1 MGSLVGYRFQPTPEE
16 LVSHFLKNKKRDPAF
31 TDLTI
36 KEVNIYKHHPCELP
50 GLASIQS
57 DEQVWYFFCTLDNK
71 YAKSDRASRTAKGG
85 SWKKTGVDRKVK
97 AKDSNNPIGIKK
109 TLVFYKGSS
118 TKKENKTNWT
128 MQEYH
133 EYPCNKDPRFK
144 DKVVVCRIEKKAD
157 KKHEPSS
164 AFDGGQP
171 SRSLVYDPGN
181 NVAQHIVP
189 EVPLPQ
195 TSSDN
200 QVANKNLVEVEL
212 LPSHHIRHV
221 TKFLQVEPPVP
232 ANWDALI
239 GCDNEL
245 DRYSF
250 SNLQSPIFSEN
261 SYVWNTPKESDQ
273 EDDFWNPQYAIQDE
287 FFGKET
293 GHASETV
300 AEAPTRDGSDEA
312 AETVATFI
320 DK

>member
-16 LVSHFLKNKKRDPAF
+16 LVSHFLWKKKRDPAF

-50 GLASIQS
+50 GLASIQF

-85 SWKKTGVDRKVK
+85 CWKKTGKDGKVK
-97 AKDSNNPIGIKK
+97 AKDSNNQIGIKK
-109 TLVFYKGSS
+109 TLVFYKGSN

-133 EYPCNKDPRFK
+133 EYPCNKDPLFK

-171 SRSLVYDPGN
+171 SHSLVYDSGN
-181 NVAQHIVP
+181 NVAQYIVP

-221 TKFLQVEPPVP
+221 TKFPEVEPLVR
-232 ANWDALI
+232 ADWDALI
-239 GCDNEL
+239 GCHNEL
-245 DRYSF
+245 DHYSF
-250 SNLQSPIFSEN
+250 SNLQSPTFSN
-261 SYVWNTPKESDQ
+261 DSYVWNTPKESDQ
-273 EDDFWNPQYAIQDE
+273 EDNFWNPQCANQDE

-293 GHASETV
+293 GHTAEIV
-300 AEAPTRDGSDEA
+300 AEAHTRAGTDEA
-312 AETVATFI
+312 AETVAAFI

>member
-16 LVSHFLKNKKRDPAF
+16 LVSHFLWKKKRDPAF

-50 GLASIQS
+50 GLASIQF

-85 SWKKTGVDRKVK
+85 CWKKTGKDGKVK
-97 AKDSNNPIGIKK
+97 AKDSNNQIGIKK
-109 TLVFYKGSS
+109 TLVFYKGSN

-133 EYPCNKDPRFK
+133 EYPCNKDPLFK
-144 DKVVVCRIEKKAD
+144 
-157 KKHEPSS
+157 
-164 AFDGGQP
+164 
-171 SRSLVYDPGN
+171 
-181 NVAQHIVP
+181 
-189 EVPLPQ
+189 VPLPQ

-221 TKFLQVEPPVP
+221 TKFPEVEPLVR
-232 ANWDALI
+232 ADWDALI
-239 GCDNEL
+239 GCHNEL
-245 DRYSF
+245 DHYSF
-250 SNLQSPIFSEN
+250 SNLQSPTFSN
-261 SYVWNTPKESDQ
+261 DSYVWNTPKESDQ
-273 EDDFWNPQYAIQDE
+273 EDNFWNPQCANQDE

-293 GHASETV
+293 GHTAEIV
-300 AEAPTRDGSDEA
+300 AEAHTRAGTDEA
-312 AETVATFI
+312 AETVAAFI